1 MYTSKEREQYF
12 TSIINRLS
20 ESEFIEGIVQLGSG
34 VNGYKD
40 EYSDIDLMVAASAL
54 REVEEAKAYIHQCLL
69 ELQSVYIKE
78 IKLREDIYLI
88 IAFMENGL
96 EFNVSILS
104 RGYLNV
110 KSPLWKVVVDKTGEI
125 SEKMKTEHEKF
136 NRTNY
141 VSSEDPAFEFYYC
154 MRKFQTELKR
164 HNFIYALKMLE
175 TMRDQTL
182 QIEVLNENKKL
193 HQFKAYETIE
203 SKFIRRFLQT
213 YPAEISDE
221 TLVKA
226 AGRLHDLFSETIKQ
240 SRTHQLG
247 ENIHR
252 ILK

>member
-54 REVEEAKAYIHQCLL
+54 REVEEAKAYIHQCFLK
-69 ELQSVYIKE
+69 LQSVYIKE
-78 IKLREDIYLI
+78 IKLSEHIYLI

-110 KSPLWKVVVDKTGEI
+110 KSPLWKVVVDKTGEV
-125 SEKMKTEHEKF
+125 SEKMKTAHEQF
-136 NRTNY
+136 NRKNY
-141 VSSEDPAFEFYYC
+141 AYSEDPAFEFYYC

-164 HNFIYALKMLE
+164 HNLIYAMKMLE

-182 QIEVLNENKKL
+182 QIEALNENKKL
-193 HQFKAYETIE
+193 HQFKAYETLSPE
-203 SKFIRRFLQT
+203 FISRFLQT
-213 YPAEISDE
+213 YPAEINEE
-221 TLVKA
+221 TLVEA
-226 AGRLHDLFSETIKQ
+226 AGRLKELFSEIIKQ
-240 SRTHQLG
+240 SGTYLLA